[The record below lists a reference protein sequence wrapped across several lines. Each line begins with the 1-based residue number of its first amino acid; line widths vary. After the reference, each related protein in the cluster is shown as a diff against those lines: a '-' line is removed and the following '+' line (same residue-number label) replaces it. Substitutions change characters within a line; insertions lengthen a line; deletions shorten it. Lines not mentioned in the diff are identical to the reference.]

1 MADKNDLALMAHLMR
16 RAGFSAA
23 REELE
28 MRVAKGYEATVEEL
42 LNPPPEDPA
51 GEAGA
56 LAVVTR
62 YHPATLLPGGVPTLG
77 QSRWMYSMINS
88 QTPLVEKM
96 ALFWHHV
103 FATGTSKVDNCDQ
116 MNEQIDMFREH
127 GLGNYHVMLLK
138 LAKNPAVIFW
148 LDANENH
155 RDAVNENWGRELL
168 ELFSMGV
175 GNYTEIDVREAS
187 RAFTGWTI
195 TPKLPRSPYGRFS
208 WNFEYREEDHDDTEK
223 IFLGQSGNFDG
234 EDIIDIIVKE
244 PATSRF
250 ICRHLYNFF
259 VADEVQ
265 VPAWTIEP
273 ARDEEAL
280 DIMVT
285 AFEESGYEITSV
297 LRSMFNSQF
306 FKDARFFKI
315 KSPAE
320 VVAGTLRLVGDWQ
333 RPGPGISDIGLQ
345 PGYMGQAIL
354 DPPSVE
360 GWYTGKEW
368 INSGSM
374 LARINFVADHVT
386 NTNLPGVKSIIAD
399 MKAEGVTTP
408 EQLVVASLDHMGYL
422 ELGNETRAQLME
434 HAKGNGDL
442 DWSDEA
448 AASTRIGEILAL
460 VGATTEYQFG

>member
-1 MADKNDLALMAHLMR
+1 M
-16 RAGFSAA
+16 
-23 REELE
+23 
-28 MRVAKGYEATVEEL
+28 
-42 LNPPPEDPA
+42 
-51 GEAGA
+51 
-56 LAVVTR
+56 
-62 YHPATLLPGGVPTLG
+62 
-77 QSRWMYSMINS
+77 
-88 QTPLVEKM
+88 
-96 ALFWHHV
+96 
-103 FATGTSKVDNCDQ
+103 
-116 MNEQIDMFREH
+116 
-127 GLGNYHVMLLK
+127 
-138 LAKNPAVIFW
+138 
-148 LDANENH
+148 
-155 RDAVNENWGRELL
+155 
-168 ELFSMGV
+168 
-175 GNYTEIDVREAS
+175 
-187 RAFTGWTI
+187 
-195 TPKLPRSPYGRFS
+195 
-208 WNFEYREEDHDDTEK
+208 
-223 IFLGQSGNFDG
+223 
-234 EDIIDIIVKE
+234 
-244 PATSRF
+244 
-250 ICRHLYNFF
+250 
-259 VADEVQ
+259 
-265 VPAWTIEP
+265 PAWTIEP

-422 ELGNETRAQLME
+422 ELGDETRAQLME

-448 AASTRIGEILAL
+448 AAGTRIGEILAL